1 MAVTGYGLDS
11 YQDIASAALG
21 GYAGKVAPTYQ
32 QAALNTQKGLMQSEY
47 QRDLMRR
54 NKARSNID
62 MNIAEEKAY
71 RALPGQFN
79 RRGMIDS
86 GQYQRGGREL
96 ASNIMRARNRAD
108 EDFMQNMMTSNL
120 QDAMS
125 ISDLEGLRGNLT
137 GQQYQSLVAALVRG
151 SGGAS

>member
-1 MAVTGYGLDS
+1 MAITGYGMDS

-21 GYAGKVAPTYQ
+21 GYAGKTAPTFQ

-79 RRGMIDS
+79 RRGMLDS

-96 ASNIMRARNRAD
+96 ASNIMRARNRSD

-151 SGGAS
+151 SGGAG

>member
-1 MAVTGYGLDS
+1 MSATGYGLDT
-11 YQDIASAALG
+11 YQDIASASLG
-21 GYAGKVAPTYQ
+21 GFAGSVAPTYQ
-32 QAALNTQKGLMQSEY
+32 QAALNTQKGLMQNEY

-54 NKARSNID
+54 NKARNDID
-62 MNIAEEKAY
+62 MGLSEERAY

-137 GQQYQSLVAALVRG
+137 SNQYQALVASMVRG
-151 SGGAS
+151 AGGAA

>member
-1 MAVTGYGLDS
+1 MAITGYGLDS
-11 YQDIASAALG
+11 YQDIASASLG
-21 GYAGKVAPTYQ
+21 GYAGSVAPTYQ
-32 QAALNTQKGLMQSEY
+32 QAALNTQKGLMQNEY

-54 NKARSNID
+54 NKARADID
-62 MNIAEEKAY
+62 MGLSEERAY

-79 RRGMIDS
+79 RRGMLDS

-96 ASNIMRARNRAD
+96 ASNIMRARNRSD